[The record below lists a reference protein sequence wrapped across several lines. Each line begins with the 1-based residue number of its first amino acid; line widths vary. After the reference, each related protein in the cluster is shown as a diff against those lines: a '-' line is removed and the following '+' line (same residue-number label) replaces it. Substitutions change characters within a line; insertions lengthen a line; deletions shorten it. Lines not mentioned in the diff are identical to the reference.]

1 MVILSE
7 TVTVTNDWLH
17 LTLCL
22 YVLDNLRGRLVAE
35 LLRLML
41 PDQADQLISA
51 EGQESAEAE
60 GLKMRQTLI
69 RPARG
74 SDSKQVK
81 KISLVVTKH
90 DKAC

>member
-1 MVILSE
+1 
-7 TVTVTNDWLH
+7 
-17 LTLCL
+17 
-22 YVLDNLRGRLVAE
+22 
-35 LLRLML
+35 ML

-51 EGQESAEAE
+51 EGQELAEAE

-81 KISLVVTKH
+81 KISLVDTKH